1 MVQLVLVLNSVSF
14 STERNK
20 LHTIP
25 STSLDNR
32 RYGSD
37 TNSVS
42 WVMPVFIGGGV
53 VLVMAFGTI
62 AILVIKLRRV
72 TQTRDGSRGKF
83 VSLE

>member
-1 MVQLVLVLNSVSF
+1 MNSVSF
-14 STERNK
+14 STERTK
-20 LHTIP
+20 IHTIP
-25 STSLDNR
+25 STSVDNR
-32 RYGSD
+32 RYGSN

-42 WVMPVFIGGGV
+42 WVMAVFIGGGV

-72 TQTRDGSRGKF
+72 TQTRDDGSRGKF